1 MSKIAVLGLKKY
13 RQQIISI
20 LQEMSVIQIE
30 QISKEISS
38 YLSTEKES
46 ESHRHIAD
54 QLIRI
59 RGLLTTLPPSPLG
72 EKITFSSIDEMNNT
86 LLRLDIDKNVAS
98 LEREKES
105 LLTQIRNTQNN
116 IKLIGDFSFFP
127 EDLDILHLKSARSF
141 FGHIASEKYS
151 EFKKKLESNN
161 QDITCYSFHLWMK
174 M

>member
-30 QISKEISS
+30 QISKEISA

-59 RGLLTTLPPSPLG
+59 RGLLTTLPP
-72 EKITFSSIDEMNNT
+72 
-86 LLRLDIDKNVAS
+86 LLWGKNYIFIH
-98 LEREKES
+98 R
-105 LLTQIRNTQNN
+105 
-116 IKLIGDFSFFP
+116 
-127 EDLDILHLKSARSF
+127 
-141 FGHIASEKYS
+141 
-151 EFKKKLESNN
+151 
-161 QDITCYSFHLWMK
+161 
-174 M
+174 

>member
-38 YLSTEKES
+38 YLSTEKER

-116 IKLIGDFSFFP
+116 IKLIV
-127 EDLDILHLKSARSF
+127 L
-141 FGHIASEKYS
+141 
-151 EFKKKLESNN
+151 
-161 QDITCYSFHLWMK
+161 
-174 M
+174 